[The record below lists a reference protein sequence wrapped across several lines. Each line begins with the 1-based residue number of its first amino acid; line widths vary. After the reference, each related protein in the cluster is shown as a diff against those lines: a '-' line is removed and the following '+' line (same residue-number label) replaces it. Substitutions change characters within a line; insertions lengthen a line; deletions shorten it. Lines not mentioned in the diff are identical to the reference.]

1 MPGIESRAPERTETS
16 SGFFRS
22 PNFLPVC
29 CSSEAIA
36 ALHLLAQRRRIR
48 PLVGVVVGA
57 DLGGDREPGR
67 HRQPDAAHLGEVR
80 ALAAEQRLHRSVAVR
95 LAAEEVDV
103 LSRRSGFLR
112 RLLRLVF
119 ASQLPGF
126 AAVFFAWSFVQ
137 LLRHS
142 TAYSV

>member
-29 CSSEAIA
+29 CSSEATP

-57 DLGGDREPGR
+57 DLGRDREPGR

-80 ALAAEQRLHRSVAVR
+80 ALAAEQRLHRPVAVG

-103 LSRRSGFLR
+103 LAGSAARAFLFTAAVVFAAFFE
-112 RLLRLVF
+112 LVF
-119 ASQLPGF
+119 RAS
-126 AAVFFAWSFVQ
+126 FFAMSN
-137 LLRHS
+137 
-142 TAYSV
+142 AYSV